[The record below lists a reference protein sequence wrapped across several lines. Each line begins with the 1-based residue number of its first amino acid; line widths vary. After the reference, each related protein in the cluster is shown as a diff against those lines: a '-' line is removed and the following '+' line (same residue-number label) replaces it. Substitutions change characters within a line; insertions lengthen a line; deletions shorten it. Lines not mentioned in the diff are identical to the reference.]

1 MSGHDAVMIVRRWWW
16 VMALVTL
23 LIKTILE
30 FRYGDELAGTRGH

>member
-1 MSGHDAVMIVRRWWW
+1 ML
-16 VMALVTL
+16 ALVTL